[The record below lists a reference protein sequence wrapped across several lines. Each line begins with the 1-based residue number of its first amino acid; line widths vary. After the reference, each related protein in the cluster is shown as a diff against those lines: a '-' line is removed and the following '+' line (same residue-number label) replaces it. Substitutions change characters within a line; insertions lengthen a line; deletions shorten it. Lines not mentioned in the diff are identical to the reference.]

1 MCRLVYEFFLESN
14 MQYNFLASS
23 APSLLST
30 LPALCNSEKLIR
42 LVPLME
48 LVTVY
53 GGLADASEVRY

>member
-1 MCRLVYEFFLESN
+1 

-30 LPALCNSEKLIR
+30 LPALCNSEKLMR
-42 LVPLME
+42 FVPLME

-53 GGLADASEVRY
+53 GGFADASEARY